1 MIVPE
6 MKLDRRQCLSGTRC
20 EAHEVNF
27 IAIFTSLLV
36 ALSVSHAFSVERLNV
51 EGTLDRISNSDLRSH
66 REFETNYTG
75 PVLEN
80 EKVTLKFMT
89 DLLKFYNDC
98 LIITSIEKPY
108 SILPEKDVFTILKQ
122 ARDYFKKQPSLV
134 DIKLP
139 KNENITVCGGIHGK
153 LLNLVH
159 IFSLNGLPSPKNRYL
174 FNGDITGRRFKSI
187 ECLLLYFGFKLL
199 YPDAVFINRGHK
211 EDQGQ
216 NYGLDDLV
224 EECRTKYPRNAKL
237 LHGFWEVFQWM
248 PLAHIIS
255 TDIAEKKNAG
265 AEVLINDML
274 WSDWNIPEACRNVT
288 QVEKN
293 QPNITSQIGPDESKS
308 FCEANKIDYIIR
320 NFAPLDEGYCV
331 EHNGRIVSLIS
342 TDEFTDT
349 AKGLNKGAL
358 IVLESPGLIP
368 KFTKFRFTF
377 VILKQTCD
385 HFKTQPSLQEVELK
399 PAEKIIT
406 VCGNIHGK
414 LEDLLHIFDING
426 FPSPSNRYLFN
437 GGFINRRPE
446 SIECALIL
454 FGFALL
460 YPDSFFI
467 NRGSHEDFH
476 QSQGKGSLTE
486 ESERKYPG
494 NSEVLHGFW
503 EVFRWL
509 PLALI
514 IRGNVPKKVD
524 SFWSATNLIRPITW
538 GRKMYHR
545 FTGQRKIRIG
555 AYTPSHGRILVVHAG
570 LFSKPGVTLDDIQ
583 RIERGCDP
591 EESALMFDMLWSNP
605 GEKDGRHQNIPGFGS
620 IQFGPDISE
629 SFCTRNKID
638 YIIRSHAP
646 VPMGYHVEH
655 HGRVVTIFS
664 TTDCHR
670 DNRGAIAVVKA
681 PELKPVFTVFA
692 FKYDYKEARCLWLGE
707 KNIAVEKYNTIGVE
721 QTEGS
726 PLG

>member
-265 AEVLINDML
+265 AEGSAMSPVYGRVLVTHGGMFPKKGVTLDDVKKVKRGCDPTNSGPDLLINDML

-377 VILKQTCD
+377 VVEEFLKTR
-385 HFKTQPSLQEVELK
+385 
-399 PAEKIIT
+399 IM
-406 VCGNIHGK
+406 
-414 LEDLLHIFDING
+414 
-426 FPSPSNRYLFN
+426 
-437 GGFINRRPE
+437 RR
-446 SIECALIL
+446 
-454 FGFALL
+454 
-460 YPDSFFI
+460 
-467 NRGSHEDFH
+467 
-476 QSQGKGSLTE
+476 
-486 ESERKYPG
+486 
-494 NSEVLHGFW
+494 FW
-503 EVFRWL
+503 T
-509 PLALI
+509 
-514 IRGNVPKKVD
+514 D
-524 SFWSATNLIRPITW
+524 
-538 GRKMYHR
+538 
-545 FTGQRKIRIG
+545 
-555 AYTPSHGRILVVHAG
+555 
-570 LFSKPGVTLDDIQ
+570 
-583 RIERGCDP
+583 
-591 EESALMFDMLWSNP
+591 
-605 GEKDGRHQNIPGFGS
+605 EKDIP
-620 IQFGPDISE
+620 
-629 SFCTRNKID
+629 
-638 YIIRSHAP
+638 
-646 VPMGYHVEH
+646 
-655 HGRVVTIFS
+655 
-664 TTDCHR
+664 
-670 DNRGAIAVVKA
+670 
-681 PELKPVFTVFA
+681 
-692 FKYDYKEARCLWLGE
+692 
-707 KNIAVEKYNTIGVE
+707 IGK
-721 QTEGS
+721 
-726 PLG
+726 